1 MNDFKSLLD
10 KFNKEYGHKHQYAV
24 DVRAMLKGL
33 ADDPETDTT
42 GMTAQEIIK
51 EIRKRQQE

>member
-1 MNDFKSLLD
+1 MNEFKLLLD
-10 KFNKEYGHKHQYAV
+10 KFNKEHKHIV
-24 DVRAMLKGL
+24 DIRAILKNL
-33 ADDPETDTT
+33 DNDRLDTT